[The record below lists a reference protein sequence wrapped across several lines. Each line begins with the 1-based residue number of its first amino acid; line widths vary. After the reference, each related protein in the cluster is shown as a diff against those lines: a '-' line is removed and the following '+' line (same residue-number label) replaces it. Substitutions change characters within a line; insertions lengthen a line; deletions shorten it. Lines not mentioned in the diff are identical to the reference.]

1 MSEKDTLLRVD
12 DLSVRYRAS
21 RTAAVDGVSLSVD
34 RGEFVSIVGESGS
47 GKSTTIHAALHLL
60 PASARVEATALEL
73 NGHDT
78 ASWSDRKL
86 ARLRGP
92 FVGFVPQDP
101 GTSLNPVKRVGTQVL
116 EALRL
121 HRRVESGPGRA
132 LAVEKL
138 ATAGLRDPERVY
150 RQYPH
155 ELSGGMK
162 QRVLIAIALANDPAL
177 LVADEPTSALDVTV
191 QKVILDHLA
200 HLRETLGL
208 GVLLVTHDLGVAAE
222 RSDRLIV
229 MQHGRIV
236 EEGPATR
243 ILTDPH
249 HDYTRRLVAAAPTR
263 HSTRL
268 TGTEPGG
275 GTGTTSPRSGTEP
288 RYESGAGSTARPG
301 TTSLRSDTDPRHESG
316 AGATTRAGTIRR
328 SDTAPRQGTT
338 EPTPDIG
345 SSARPGADAT
355 SAPISIGTASARAK
369 PVPTA
374 GTALLEVR
382 DLAKTF
388 AHGGVRAVD
397 KVSLAVRAGTTHAL
411 VGESGAGKSTVARI
425 AAGFASADSGE
436 VWFDGARIDGLSR
449 GKLRPIRRGIQFVYQ
464 NPYSSLDP
472 KFTVEQIIAEPLV
485 ALGLLPR
492 GPRRRERVLELL
504 DEVALSREHLARK
517 ATELS
522 GGQRQ
527 RVAIARALAAGPRML
542 ILDEAVSAL
551 DVSVQAQILRL
562 LVDLQHQQGLTY
574 LFITHDLG
582 VVRLVADEVTVMRAG
597 AVVESGSVSTVF
609 ENPTQDYTRQ
619 LLDAVPVGA
628 DRATPVAAVVA

>member
-1 MSEKDTLLRVD
+1 MSEKETLLRIE
-12 DLSVRYRAS
+12 DLSVRYRA
-21 RTAAVDGVSLSVD
+21 RGADGQAAVDGVSLTVS

-60 PASARVEATALEL
+60 PASARVEATALAL

-78 ASWSDRKL
+78 ASWSDREL

-121 HRRVESGPGRA
+121 HRRVESGPGRE
-132 LAVEKL
+132 LAVAKL
-138 ATAGLRDPERVY
+138 ATAGLREPERVY

-200 HLRETLGL
+200 HLRDTLGL

-236 EEGPATR
+236 EEGPAAR
-243 ILTDPH
+243 ILTDPR

-268 TGTEPGG
+268 TSTEPGG
-275 GTGTTSPRSGTEP
+275 PSSPSTGGPAPIPGISASSTE
-288 RYESGAGSTARPG
+288 T
-301 TTSLRSDTDPRHESG
+301 
-316 AGATTRAGTIRR
+316 
-328 SDTAPRQGTT
+328 
-338 EPTPDIG
+338 G
-345 SSARPGADAT
+345 SSAVRAQ
-355 SAPISIGTASARAK
+355 SAPTAIRSSSARAK
-369 PVPTA
+369 PVPKATA
-374 GTALLEVR
+374 PLFEVR
-382 DLAKTF
+382 DLTKTF

-397 KVSLAVRAGTTHAL
+397 NVSLAVRAGTTHAL

-425 AAGFASADSGE
+425 AAGFTAPDSGQ

-449 GKLRPIRRGIQFVYQ
+449 AKLRPIRREIQFVYQ

-492 GPRRRERVLELL
+492 GPRRRARVRELL

-517 ATELS
+517 PAELS

-527 RVAIARALAAGPRML
+527 RVAVARALAAGPRVL
-542 ILDEAVSAL
+542 VLDEAVSAL

-597 AVVESGSVSTVF
+597 AVVESGSVTSVF
-609 ENPTQDYTRQ
+609 EKPAQDYTRR
-619 LLDAVPVGA
+619 LLDAVPVG
-628 DRATPVAAVVA
+628 TTSPVAVDAVVA

>member
-1 MSEKDTLLRVD
+1 MSEKETLLRIE
-12 DLSVRYRAS
+12 DLSVRYRVRGADGQ
-21 RTAAVDGVSLSVD
+21 AAVDGVSLTVG

-47 GKSTTIHAALHLL
+47 GKSTTVHAALHLL
-60 PASARVEATALEL
+60 PPSARVEATALAL

-78 ASWSDRKL
+78 ASWNDRKL

-121 HRRVESGPGRA
+121 HRRVESGPGRD
-132 LAVEKL
+132 LAVAKL
-138 ATAGLRDPERVY
+138 ATAGLREPERVY

-200 HLRETLGL
+200 HLRDTLGL

-229 MQHGRIV
+229 MQQGRIV
-236 EEGPATR
+236 EEGPAGR
-243 ILTDPH
+243 ILADPR
-249 HDYTRRLVAAAPTR
+249 HDYTRRLVAAAPTQV
-263 HSTRL
+263 STRL
-268 TGTEPGG
+268 TSTEPRLEPGG
-275 GTGTTSPRSGTEP
+275 PSACGPASVPGESVSSTGT
-288 RYESGAGSTARPG
+288 
-301 TTSLRSDTDPRHESG
+301 
-316 AGATTRAGTIRR
+316 
-328 SDTAPRQGTT
+328 
-338 EPTPDIG
+338 G
-345 SSARPGADAT
+345 SSAVRAR
-355 SAPISIGTASARAK
+355 SAPTSISSSTGRAT
-369 PVPTA
+369 PVPKA
-374 GTALLEVR
+374 ARPLLEVR
-382 DLAKTF
+382 ELTKTF

-397 KVSLAVRAGTTHAL
+397 NVSLAVRAGTTHAL

-425 AAGFASADSGE
+425 AAGFTSPDSGQ

-449 GKLRPIRRGIQFVYQ
+449 GKLRPIRREIQFVYQ

-492 GPRRRERVLELL
+492 GPRRSDRVRELL

-517 ATELS
+517 PAELS

-527 RVAIARALAAGPRML
+527 RVAVARALAAGPRVL
-542 ILDEAVSAL
+542 VLDEAVSAL

-597 AVVESGSVSTVF
+597 SVVESGAVTDVF
-609 ENPTQDYTRQ
+609 EKPTQDYTRR
-619 LLDAVPVGA
+619 LLDAVPVGTG
-628 DRATPVAAVVA
+628 TPVAVDAVVA

>member
-1 MSEKDTLLRVD
+1 MSEKETLLRIE
-12 DLSVRYRAS
+12 DLSVRYRA
-21 RTAAVDGVSLSVD
+21 RGADGQAAVDGVSLTVG

-60 PASARVEATALEL
+60 PASARVEATALAL

-78 ASWSDRKL
+78 ASWNDRKL

-101 GTSLNPVKRVGTQVL
+101 GTSLNPVKRVGAQVL

-121 HRRVESGPGRA
+121 HRRVESGPGRE
-132 LAVEKL
+132 LAVAKL
-138 ATAGLRDPERVY
+138 ATAGLREPERVY

-191 QKVILDHLA
+191 QKVILDHLV
-200 HLRETLGL
+200 HLRDTLGL

-236 EEGPATR
+236 EEGPAAR
-243 ILTDPH
+243 ILADPR

-268 TGTEPGG
+268 TSSEPRLEAGG
-275 GTGTTSPRSGTEP
+275 QYSVAGAAPVPAIPASSTGT
-288 RYESGAGSTARPG
+288 
-301 TTSLRSDTDPRHESG
+301 
-316 AGATTRAGTIRR
+316 
-328 SDTAPRQGTT
+328 
-338 EPTPDIG
+338 G
-345 SSARPGADAT
+345 SSAVRAR
-355 SAPISIGTASARAK
+355 SAPTAISSSPGRAT
-369 PVPTA
+369 PVPKAT
-374 GTALLEVR
+374 GPLLEVR
-382 DLAKTF
+382 GLTKTF

-397 KVSLAVRAGTTHAL
+397 NVSLAVRAGTTHAL

-425 AAGFASADSGE
+425 AAGFTALDSGQ

-449 GKLRPIRRGIQFVYQ
+449 AKLRPIRREVQFVYQ

-492 GPRRRERVLELL
+492 GPRRRDRVRELL

-517 ATELS
+517 PAELS

-527 RVAIARALAAGPRML
+527 RVAVARALAAGPRVL
-542 ILDEAVSAL
+542 VLDEAVSAL

-597 AVVESGSVSTVF
+597 AVVESGSVTSVF
-609 ENPTQDYTRQ
+609 ENPTQDYTRR

-628 DRATPVAAVVA
+628 GTSVAVDAVVA